1 MRNYEFVEKIK
12 KIFNIKRELEPY
24 EIMDLNSVY
33 QEVFDDGYD
42 VGIEEGYDVG
52 IEEGYNAK

>member
-42 VGIEEGYDVG
+42 VGIEEGYD
-52 IEEGYNAK
+52 AK